1 MRPSPPAS
9 AREAEA
15 SADQSRHGTFTQE
28 PLKLAWFGYTDQPRV
43 LTADRLLFDRL
54 KALGQLR

>member
-1 MRPSPPAS
+1 VQSSSPAS

>member
-1 MRPSPPAS
+1 MQSSSLAS

-15 SADQSRHGTFTQE
+15 GADQSRHGTFTQE

-43 LTADRLLFDRL
+43 LAADRLLFDRL